1 MARDYDRSEA
11 FPPLGARSDTGTLF
25 GPTMVLVAVTVAL
38 FTLGA
43 YLARDLSS
51 GWAAGDATRRDL
63 SRLARGRWWA
73 LVALIAFGVVLV
85 FVSIPGGS
93 VVYAVLGLT
102 RRAGHGR
109 LPARPNQTAARP

>member
-43 YLARDLSS
+43 
-51 GWAAGDATRRDL
+51 
-63 SRLARGRWWA
+63 
-73 LVALIAFGVVLV
+73 
-85 FVSIPGGS
+85 
-93 VVYAVLGLT
+93 
-102 RRAGHGR
+102 
-109 LPARPNQTAARP
+109 

>member
-11 FPPLGARSDTGTLF
+11 FPPLGPRSDMGTLF

-63 SRLARGRWWA
+63 SGLARGRWWA
-73 LVALIAFGVVLV
+73 LVALIAFRVVLV
-85 FVSIPGGS
+85 HDVPADRTIRL
-93 VVYAVLGLT
+93 AV
-102 RRAGHGR
+102 
-109 LPARPNQTAARP
+109 AAMANEVAIAATEPS

>member
-51 GWAAGDATRRDL
+51 GWAAGDATRPLRAR
-63 SRLARGRWWA
+63 SRAVVGAGRADRVRG
-73 LVALIAFGVVLV
+73 G
-85 FVSIPGGS
+85 PG
-93 VVYAVLGLT
+93 
-102 RRAGHGR
+102 
-109 LPARPNQTAARP
+109 P